1 MYPHN
6 GFLASRQERNI
17 WHTRLDHKTAW
28 HTMLQQTAHEIFLHT
43 GETSLLDGA
52 HGGILLRKP
61 SLLFRKYLFFFEIWE
76 NSTNESNDRSI
87 RMAPATMYSQPRT
100 IFSYFVHEI
109 QGLHFQLNSLKGQR
123 KKCCS
128 NQNIKSNDIFM
139 TDNWFWNAKQL
150 HTYMRS
156 LWKKKKQISSI
167 FFHSH
172 SQFIGLLCGRTRH
185 TDPTFLIVSHIIGS
199 FRNWMNI

>member
-1 MYPHN
+1 MRR
-6 GFLASRQERNI
+6 LDIQCCSRQ
-17 WHTRLDHKTAW
+17 HTRYFYIRARHHCSMVLMEAYYWESH
-28 HTMLQQTAHEIFLHT
+28 HYYSENI
-43 GETSLLDGA
+43 
-52 HGGILLRKP
+52 
-61 SLLFRKYLFFFEIWE
+61 FFFEIRE

-87 RMAPATMYSQPRT
+87 RMAPATMYSQLRT

-156 LWKKKKQISSI
+156 LWKKKNKSLKFFFILIHNLLGFCVAEHAIPIQHSWSFLTSSDHSETEWISRS
-167 FFHSH
+167 
-172 SQFIGLLCGRTRH
+172 
-185 TDPTFLIVSHIIGS
+185 
-199 FRNWMNI
+199 

>member
-1 MYPHN
+1 MRR
-6 GFLASRQERNI
+6 LDIQCCSRQ
-17 WHTRLDHKTAW
+17 HTRYFYIRARHHCSMVLMEAYYWESH
-28 HTMLQQTAHEIFLHT
+28 HYYSENI
-43 GETSLLDGA
+43 
-52 HGGILLRKP
+52 
-61 SLLFRKYLFFFEIWE
+61 FFFEIRE

-87 RMAPATMYSQPRT
+87 RMAPATMYSQLRT